1 MVPASSVKPN
11 SPSRR
16 AFAACE
22 KDRAV
27 GTGPL
32 RVPTAHNVASRAGN
46 GLAALLVSLF
56 VLVSVA
62 ACSADPD
69 PARDDRDHID
79 GDRPNVIGRHIYD
92 CAAGGRWAV
101 DFLTDGLTV
110 DLRPD
115 GAQVTRLTA
124 PAQGLTYVGDKITAR
139 ISGQEM
145 HIQRSEKPPLTCQR
159 T

>member
-1 MVPASSVKPN
+1 M
-11 SPSRR
+11 
-16 AFAACE
+16 
-22 KDRAV
+22 

-32 RVPTAHNVASRAGN
+32 RVPKAHTLEPDRCQMLHMRALWAS
-46 GLAALLVSLF
+46 LVL
-56 VLVSVA
+56 LVSVA

-92 CAAGGRWAV
+92 CDVGGRWAV

-110 DLRPD
+110 DLRPE
-115 GAQVTRLTA
+115 GAPVIRLTA
-124 PAQGLTYVGDKITAR
+124 PAQGLTYVGEKITAR
-139 ISGQEM
+139 ISGREM
-145 HIQRSEKPPLTCQR
+145 HIQRSDMAPLTCLR